1 VTPEAGSLAVLGNVN
16 ADIVARPVSDL
27 PPPGGDMLVDTV
39 ELRVGGAAANAALAL
54 AALGCRPRLAGCV
67 GDDPL
72 GAFVLERLRD
82 RGLAEEVRVLPG
94 VPTGVSICLEGP
106 GRDRTFV
113 SMRGALDR
121 FDASMVPHGLMES
134 PFVLFCG
141 YFTLGALRGGPALE
155 LLERSRA
162 AGATVLFDPD
172 VEAGGWSDGARRE
185 VAEVLPLVDGFLPN
199 EHEACGLTDA
209 ADPVEAGRELQR
221 VGGGR
226 VVVKLG
232 ADGAVVIETDGSAR
246 RVAAPAVVA
255 RDTTG
260 VGDAFDAGLLYGLAQ
275 GWTWDAAVSFA
286 VRLGSTVA
294 ARPTADRHP
303 SLGEV
308 VGG

>member
-1 VTPEAGSLAVLGNVN
+1 MTPDVKPLAVLGNVN
-16 ADIVARPVSDL
+16 ADVVARPVSDL

-39 ELRVGGAAANAALAL
+39 EVRVGGAAANAALAL
-54 AALGCRPRLAGCV
+54 VALGCRPRLAGCV
-67 GDDPL
+67 GDDLL
-72 GAFVLERLRD
+72 GTFVLGRLRD

-106 GRDRTFV
+106 ARDRTFV

-121 FDASMVPHGLMES
+121 FEASMVPEGLVES

-141 YFTLGALRGGPALE
+141 YFTLGALRGGPAVD

-172 VEAGGWSDGARRE
+172 VEPGGWSDGARRE
-185 VAEVLPLVDGFLPN
+185 IAGLLPLVDGFLPN
-199 EHEACGLTDA
+199 RYEACGLTGA

-221 VGGGR
+221 IGGGR

-232 ADGAVVIETDGSAR
+232 AEGAASIDPNGSAR
-246 RVAAPAVVA
+246 RVAAPVVDA

-260 VGDAFDAGLLYGLAQ
+260 AGDAFDAGLLYGLAQ

-294 ARPTADRHP
+294 ARPTTDRHP
-303 SLGEV
+303 SLREV
-308 VGG
+308 VAG